1 MFSKTIVATLLILV
15 VVGIAG
21 AQDMPPAAPLK
32 AGWKVLHILVGEGLT
47 HEVAVYFRSNVEVED
62 TYSEVI
68 GVHVRCTHSAGIE
81 FFLFA
86 TASRYRDDELQVQF
100 ETSTKEIVEDRF
112 APPSWSSDDDNFYAV
127 SPAFQEAVTTQDL
140 LRIAVRDNYDD
151 EWQQAS
157 VPVAHLDKLLEF
169 YTGCKEGTEQ

>member
-1 MFSKTIVATLLILV
+1 MFNKTVLVALAMFVLV
-15 VVGIAG
+15 G
-21 AQDMPPAAPLK
+21 AVAAQELPPAAPLK
-32 AGWKVLHILVGEGLT
+32 AGWEVLHILVGERLT

-68 GVHVRCTHSAGIE
+68 GVHVRCTHSAGVE
-81 FFLFA
+81 YFLFA

-140 LRIAVRDNYDD
+140 LRIAVHDYYDD

-157 VPVAHLDKLLEF
+157 VPVAHLDQLLDF
-169 YTGCKEGTEQ
+169 YTVCQESYAQ